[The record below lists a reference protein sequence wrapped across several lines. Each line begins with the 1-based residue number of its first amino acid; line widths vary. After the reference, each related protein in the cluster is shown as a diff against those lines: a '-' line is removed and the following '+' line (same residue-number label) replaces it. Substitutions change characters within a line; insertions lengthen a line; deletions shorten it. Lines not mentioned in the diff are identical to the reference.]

1 VLSGGGD
8 VDPARY
14 GQRAVPEV
22 YGVDQE
28 RDEWEIA
35 LACAALDRAMPVLAI
50 CRGAQVLNV
59 ACGGTLVQDL
69 ASVTPTSH
77 RDAERSRE
85 LVHHVAVEPD
95 SRLHHVLQVDAIGVN
110 TLHHQ
115 AVDDVGHGLRV
126 VARDD
131 EGTIEAIETIDDRPV
146 LGVQWHPELLFA
158 HAVHRQLFLWI
169 ADVGASNAC

>member
-1 VLSGGGD
+1 M
-8 VDPARY
+8 A
-14 GQRAVPEV
+14 
-22 YGVDQE
+22 
-28 RDEWEIA
+28 
-35 LACAALDRAMPVLAI
+35 VLAI

-95 SRLHHVLQVDAIGVN
+95 SRLRHVLQVDALGVN

-115 AVDDVGHGLRV
+115 AVDEIGHGLRI

-131 EGTIEAIETIDDRPV
+131 EGTVEAIETIDARPV
-146 LGVQWHPELLFA
+146 LGVQWHPELLA
-158 HAVHRQLFLWI
+158 DHALHRRLFSWI
-169 ADVGASNAC
+169 AEAGASKAR